1 MKRDRQ
7 IILSLVALGRI
18 TPAEA
23 ERLLAA
29 WNAGREELLVLA
41 TFLVVGL
48 TEFLPGLAH
57 LIRHQAQHL
66 AYTLLPEGI
75 PGVHHAL
82 MAISYWMGGIL

>member
-29 WNAGREELLVLA
+29 WNAGQEEFLVLA
-41 TFLVVGL
+41 ACLVVGL
-48 TEFLPGLAH
+48 TEFLPGLAN
-57 LIRHQAQHL
+57 LTRHL
-66 AYTLLPEGI
+66 AHTLLPEGI
-75 PGVHHAL
+75 PGVHHAIT
-82 MAISYWMGGIL
+82 AISYWVGGVL

>member
-1 MKRDRQ
+1 MNRDRQ

-29 WNAGREELLVLA
+29 WSASREELLVLA
-41 TFLVVGL
+41 ACLVIGL
-48 TEFLPGLAH
+48 TESLPGLAS
-57 LIRHQAQHL
+57 LTRYL

-75 PGVHHAL
+75 PGVHHAIT
-82 MAISYWMGGIL
+82 AISYWVGGVL

>member
-1 MKRDRQ
+1 MKRERQ

-41 TFLVVGL
+41 ACLVIGL
-48 TEFLPGLAH
+48 TEFLPGLSSLTRNLAH
-57 LIRHQAQHL
+57 
-66 AYTLLPEGI
+66 TLLPEGI
-75 PGVHHAL
+75 PGVHHAI
-82 MAISYWMGGIL
+82 MAISYWVGGVL

>member
-1 MKRDRQ
+1 MKSDRQ

-29 WNAGREELLVLA
+29 WNAGQEELLLLA
-41 TFLVVGL
+41 ACLVIGL

-57 LIRHQAQHL
+57 LAQHL
-66 AYTLLPEGI
+66 AHTLLPEEI
-75 PGVHHAL
+75 PGVHHA
-82 MAISYWMGGIL
+82 ITTVSYWMGGVL